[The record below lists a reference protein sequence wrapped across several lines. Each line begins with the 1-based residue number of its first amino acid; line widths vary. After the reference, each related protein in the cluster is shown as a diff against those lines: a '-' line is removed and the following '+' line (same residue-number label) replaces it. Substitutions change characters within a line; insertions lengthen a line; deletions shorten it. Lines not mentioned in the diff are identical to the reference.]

1 MRKRELSEFLNV
13 QFSINILNNRRL
25 LNCAILLS
33 NIFPVLLLF
42 EINYNYATYVNSVF
56 EINRAVL
63 IYYISSFQIYFH

>member
-42 EINYNYATYVNSVF
+42 EINYNSATYVNSVF